1 MILIDF
7 NQKILMIL
15 QHVNHH
21 SKYAHD
27 VEHILIEIFIALRH
41 EISIKEFSM

>member
-1 MILIDF
+1 MIF
-7 NQKILMIL
+7 
-15 QHVNHH
+15 QHVYYY

>member
-1 MILIDF
+1 MILVDF
-7 NQKILMIL
+7 NKKIFMIF

-41 EISIKEFSM
+41 EISIKEFRM